1 MAYGTRATFDAV
13 REAAFGA
20 IGAAYAAVG
29 GAITDHA
36 RMVRFV
42 NQTDAQVYIS
52 LDGSTDHIR
61 MAANSFFIL
70 DFSANKVRDDG
81 LFVPVGTIFSAR
93 RQAGAPTSGS
103 LWIEVVSG
111 AGGV

>member
-13 REAAFGA
+13 REVAFGS

-29 GAITDHA
+29 TALTDHA
-36 RMVRFV
+36 RIIRLV

-52 LDGSTDHIR
+52 TDGSTDHIR

-81 LFVPVGTIFSAR
+81 LFLPVGTIFYAK
-93 RQAGAPTSGS
+93 RQSGAPTSGS
-103 LWIEVVSG
+103 LWIEVIAA

>member
-13 REAAFGA
+13 REVAFGS

-29 GAITDHA
+29 TALTDHA
-36 RMVRFV
+36 RLVRFV

-52 LDGSTDHIR
+52 TDAATDGIR

-70 DFSANKVRDDG
+70 DLSSNKVRDDG
-81 LFVPVGTIFSAR
+81 LFLPVGTTFYAKRVS
-93 RQAGAPTSGS
+93 GAPTSGS
-103 LWIEVVSG
+103 LWIEVVYA